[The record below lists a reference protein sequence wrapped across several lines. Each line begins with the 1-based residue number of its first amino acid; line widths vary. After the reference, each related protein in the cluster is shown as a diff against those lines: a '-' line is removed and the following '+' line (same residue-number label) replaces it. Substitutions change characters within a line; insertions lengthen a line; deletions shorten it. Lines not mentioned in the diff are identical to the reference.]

1 MAGNIRP
8 SGDGYL
14 VGTFTTAEA
23 ISRGQ
28 FVYLS
33 DNNALSVADATT
45 HPVIGV
51 ALADAASG
59 ATCTVVRGYCL
70 ALAGEAIAVSATVSE
85 LIVGADGRA
94 EAADADFSIATG
106 TPGFVVGQ
114 ALSDAAADGDLFPIF
129 CQPFTS
135 TNDYS

>member
-59 ATCTVVRGYCL
+59 AACTVVRGYCL
-70 ALAGEAIAVSATVSE
+70 ALAGEAIAVSASVSE

-94 EAADADFSIATG
+94 EVADADFAT
-106 TPGFVVGQ
+106 TAGFVVGQ

>member
-14 VGTFTTAEA
+14 VGTFTADEA

-33 DNNALSVADATT
+33 DDGEVSVADLTA

-51 ALADAASG
+51 ALEDAASG
-59 ATCTVVRGYCL
+59 AACTVVRGYCF
-70 ALAGEAIAVSATVSE
+70 ALAGEAIDIRTSSE

-94 EAADADFSIATG
+94 EVADADFAT
-106 TPGFVVGQ
+106 TAGFVVGQ
-114 ALSDAAADGDLFPIF
+114 ALSDAAADGDLIPIY

>member
-14 VGTFTTAEA
+14 VGSFTAAEA
-23 ISRGQ
+23 IARGQ
-28 FVYLS
+28 FVYLDDANS
-33 DNNALSVADATT
+33 VSVADATT

-51 ALADAASG
+51 ALEAAASG

-94 EAADADFSIATG
+94 EVADADFAT
-106 TPGFVVGQ
+106 TAGFVVGQ
-114 ALSDAAADGDLFPIF
+114 ALADAAADGDLFPIF

-135 TNDYS
+135 PNDYS

>member
-33 DNNALSVADATT
+33 GDGELSVADLTR
-45 HPVIGV
+45 HPVCGV
-51 ALADAASG
+51 ALEDAASG
-59 ATCTVVRGYCL
+59 AACTVVRGYCL
-70 ALAGEAIAVSATVSE
+70 ALAGEQIDIDLNTSD

-94 EAADADFSIATG
+94 EVADANFTS
-106 TPGFVVGQ
+106 TPGYVVGM

-129 CQPFTS
+129 CNPVRS
-135 TNDYS
+135 NADYS

>member
-8 SGDGYL
+8 SGDGYI

-33 DNNALSVADATT
+33 DDNALSVADLTR
-45 HPVIGV
+45 HPVCGV
-51 ALADAASG
+51 ALEDAASG
-59 ATCTVVRGYCL
+59 AACTVVRGYCL
-70 ALAGEAIAVSATVSE
+70 ALAGEAISISITVSD

-94 EAADADFSIATG
+94 EVADADFSTTGGYVVAT
-106 TPGFVVGQ
+106 
-114 ALSDAAADGDLFPIF
+114 ALSDAAADGDLFPVF
-129 CQPFTS
+129 CNPVRS
-135 TNDYS
+135 NYDYS

>member
-33 DNNALSVADATT
+33 DDNALSVADATT

-51 ALADAASG
+51 ALEDAASG
-59 ATCTVVRGYCL
+59 AACTVVRGYCF
-70 ALAGEAIAVSATVSE
+70 ALAGEAVAVSATVSE

-94 EAADADFSIATG
+94 EVADADFAT
-106 TPGFVVGQ
+106 TAGFVVGK
-114 ALSDAAADGDLFPIF
+114 ALSDAAADGDLFPIY